1 MMFFKEKPII
11 NPGITQI
18 IGNHT
23 VPSIIPNNLMFGEYI
38 IPKVTKHAENTNGR

>member
-1 MMFFKEKPII
+1 MIVFKEKPII

-23 VPSIIPNNLMFGEYI
+23 VPSIIPNNVIFDEYI
-38 IPKVTKHAENTNGR
+38 IPMVTKHAENTKGR